1 MNRKSDVI
9 KVRSL
14 SHSFASNWALKNIS
28 FQVQKGEFL
37 FVTGPSG
44 AGKTTLLRILH
55 GSLPLQRGSAFIAG
69 FDLRSLRPRNLP
81 KLRRKVSVVFQDFK
95 ILKDKNVIENI
106 SIPLEVHKMTK
117 TQINRRVGAIL
128 RVLNLDKKK
137 HIKCRYLSG
146 GEQQRVAIARAIVVS
161 PEILLADEP
170 TGNLDEAISL
180 RLMEIFKQFNIHGT
194 TILLATHN
202 KSILDTNPQAR
213 ILYLKEGYLYSS
225 YA

>member
-1 MNRKSDVI
+1 MDRKSDVI
-9 KVRSL
+9 NVRSL
-14 SHSFASNWALKNIS
+14 SHSFALNWALKNVS

-55 GSLPLQRGSAFIAG
+55 GSLPLQRGAAFIAG
-69 FDLRSLRPRNLP
+69 FDLRSLKSRRLP

-95 ILKDKNVIENI
+95 ILGDKNVIENV

-137 HIKCRYLSG
+137 HIKCKHLSG
-146 GEQQRVAIARAIVVS
+146 GEQQRVSIARAIVVS

-170 TGNLDEAISL
+170 TGNLDETISF
-180 RLMEIFKQFNIHGT
+180 RLMEIFKQFNLHGT

-202 KSILDTNPQAR
+202 KSILDTNPQSR
-213 ILYLKEGYLYSS
+213 ILSLKDGYLSNPYT
-225 YA
+225 